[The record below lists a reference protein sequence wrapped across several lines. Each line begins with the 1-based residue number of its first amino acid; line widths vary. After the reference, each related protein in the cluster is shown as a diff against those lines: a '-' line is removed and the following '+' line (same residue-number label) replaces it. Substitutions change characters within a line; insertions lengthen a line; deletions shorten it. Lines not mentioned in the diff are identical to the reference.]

1 LDENYEQT
9 KGIKEAGIFSIV
21 QAKDGMIWIGHGQGV
36 QVLDPRT
43 NKFIR
48 HFVDFFPIKRKD
60 SMSRLFLKT
69 QNLTCG
75 FPLTRDCFHMTEKE
89 IRSLTGGIVFHRYKK
104 YIL

>member
-1 LDENYEQT
+1 MKIMSKV

-21 QAKDGMIWIGHGQGV
+21 AGERWNDMDRAWPGS

-60 SMSRLFLKT
+60 SMSRLFPKT

-75 FPLTRDCFHMTEKE
+75 FPLTR
-89 IRSLTGGIVFHRYKK
+89 IVF
-104 YIL
+104 I